1 MSYEVLLSP
10 EAIRDLQEIHRY
22 IAAELQSPQNAAAQ
36 LARLEQRIY
45 ALDELPLRHHIYD
58 REPWR
63 SRGLRVMPVDNY
75 LVFYISEQ
83 SKKTVTVLRVMYGR
97 RDVAVQLILS
107 E

>member
-45 ALDELPLRHHIYD
+45 ALNELPLRHRVYD

-97 RDVAVQLILS
+97 RDVAAHLILP